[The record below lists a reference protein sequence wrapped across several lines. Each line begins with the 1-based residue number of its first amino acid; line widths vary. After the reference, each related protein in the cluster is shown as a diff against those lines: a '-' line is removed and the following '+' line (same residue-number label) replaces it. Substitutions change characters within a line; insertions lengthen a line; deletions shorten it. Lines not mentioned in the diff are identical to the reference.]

1 MGRASHLA
9 ALSIG
14 HLVNDFYG
22 TVLPPLYPLLMSL
35 YGLTYSLVGL
45 YAAAYLI
52 SSAIL
57 QPLFGHVFDKHK
69 PKVMLPLSIL
79 LGGVGL
85 GLLGLVKDYVLSLVL
100 VAAAGTGSAIF
111 HPVASAYSSYESS
124 RRGLYFSIFMIAG
137 RAGALMAPFLAL
149 SLVGLLGMEGLLLLI
164 IPALALLY
172 FLFRLERFEDAL
184 PNGVNEPRSE
194 QVFQPLSR
202 GVLLLTGL
210 VAVAGVGAHVAA
222 MSIPS
227 FISLLSVSR
236 GLGQEFGGL
245 LLTAHFFGA
254 IVGVP
259 VTGWLSDIKG
269 RYLVA
274 LLVLGSSSALLTLLP
289 SLDPGSMLLVITFQG
304 AGFVSM
310 TTLLILIMHEIM
322 PSRKGLATSVI
333 YGVALGGGGLSTPL
347 IGYLIDL
354 GGFSYGFTVLSL
366 VGLLSLIPLALV
378 WRLRSRAS

>member
-1 MGRASHLA
+1 MRRAGHLT

-14 HLVNDFYG
+14 HLVNDLYG
-22 TVLPPLYPLLMSL
+22 TVLPPLYPLLMRL

-79 LGGVGL
+79 LGGVGI
-85 GLLGLVKDYVLSLVL
+85 GLLGLVKDYVLSLLL

-137 RAGALMAPFLAL
+137 RVGALVAPFLAL

-172 FLFRLERFEDAL
+172 FLFRVEGFEEPL
-184 PNGVNEPRSE
+184 PNGVNGSRSE
-194 QVFQPLSR
+194 QVIQPLSL

-210 VAVAGVGAHVAA
+210 VALAGVSAHVAA

-227 FISLLSVSR
+227 FISLLGVSR

-245 LLTAHFFGA
+245 LLTAHFLGA
-254 IVGVP
+254 IIGVP

-269 RYLVA
+269 RYQVA
-274 LLVLGSSSALLTLLP
+274 LLVLGSSSALLILLP
-289 SLDPGSMLLVITFQG
+289 SLDPGWMLLVVTFQG

-366 VGLLSLIPLALV
+366 VGLLSLIPLSLV